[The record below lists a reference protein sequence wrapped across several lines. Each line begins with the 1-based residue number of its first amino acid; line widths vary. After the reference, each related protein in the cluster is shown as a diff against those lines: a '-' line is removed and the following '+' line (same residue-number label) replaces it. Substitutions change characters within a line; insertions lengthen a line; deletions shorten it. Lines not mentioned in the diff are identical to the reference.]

1 MTDVSVAR
9 CASCGAPQPDRFCE
23 RCGEKRITTHDY
35 SIVHFGES
43 LLETLT
49 HFDIRSLRAL
59 KILVLRPGELTRAY
73 LDGQRKPYVGPIQLF
88 VILNIVFAFF
98 GANTFRTP
106 LAVQRQ
112 SWLPE
117 LKQRMADNTRTQK
130 ALSDEEFEREFDRT
144 AAVQA
149 KTWVFSMIPVYAV
162 CLAVLYGFRRYFF
175 EHLVFATH
183 FVAFVL
189 LWILVAGI
197 SLNIAFR
204 AAGVAGAGQRDQLI
218 SLVLLLGLAA
228 YLFLA
233 LKRVYGDGMILAA
246 ARSLTMVVL
255 FLPVLRAYR
264 LLLFFVTL
272 KTMH

>member
-1 MTDVSVAR
+1 MPDVVPAV
-9 CASCGAPQPDRFCE
+9 CASCGALQSERFCE

-35 SIVHFGES
+35 SIVHFGET
-43 LLETLT
+43 LVETLT
-49 HFDIRSLRAL
+49 HFDIRSVRAL
-59 KILVLRPGELTRAY
+59 KLLVVRPGALTRAY
-73 LDGQRKPYVGPIQLF
+73 LDGQRRAYVGPIQLF

-106 LAVQRQ
+106 LAVQQQ
-112 SWLPE
+112 SWMPE
-117 LKQRMADNTRTQK
+117 VKQRMVASAK
-130 ALSDEEFEREFDRT
+130 ARKATSDEEFEREFDRT
-144 AAVQA
+144 AGLQA
-149 KTWVFSMIPVYAV
+149 KTWVFSMIPAYAI

-189 LWILVAGI
+189 IWILAAGI
-197 SLNIAFR
+197 PLNLMFR
-204 AAGVAGAGQRDQLI
+204 AAGIAGNAQRDQII
-218 SLVLLLGLAA
+218 SLVLLLGMVG

-233 LKRVYGDGMILAA
+233 LRRVYGDGIILGA
-246 ARSLTMVVL
+246 ARSLALVVL
-255 FLPVLRAYR
+255 FLPILRAYR

>member
-1 MTDVSVAR
+1 VTGVSTSV
-9 CASCGAPQPDRFCE
+9 CPSCGAPQPARFCE

-35 SIVHFGES
+35 SIVHFGEH

-59 KILVLRPGELTRAY
+59 KILALRPGELTRAY
-73 LDGQRKPYVGPIQLF
+73 LAGQRKPYVGPIQLF
-88 VILNIVFAFF
+88 VILNIVFAFL

-112 SWLPE
+112 SWMPE
-117 LKQRMADNTRTQK
+117 LKQRMVENAKTQK
-130 ALSDEEFEREFDRT
+130 AMDDEEFEREFDRT
-144 AAVQA
+144 AGVQA
-149 KTWVFSMIPVYAV
+149 KTWVISMIPAYAI
-162 CLAVLYGFRRYFF
+162 CLALLYGFRRYFF
-175 EHLVFATH
+175 EHLVFSTH

-189 LWILVAGI
+189 VWILVAGI
-197 SLNIAFR
+197 SLNLGLR
-204 AAGVAGAGQRDQLI
+204 AAGVTGNAQRDQLI
-218 SLVLLLGLAA
+218 SLVLLLGMAV

-233 LKRVYGDGMILAA
+233 LKRVYGDGTIQAA
-246 ARSLTMVVL
+246 ARSLALVVV

>member
-1 MTDVSVAR
+1 MQFS
-9 CASCGAPQPDRFCE
+9 
-23 RCGEKRITTHDY
+23 
-35 SIVHFGES
+35 
-43 LLETLT
+43 
-49 HFDIRSLRAL
+49 
-59 KILVLRPGELTRAY
+59 
-73 LDGQRKPYVGPIQLF
+73 
-88 VILNIVFAFF
+88 
-98 GANTFRTP
+98 ANTFRTP

-112 SWLPE
+112 SWIPE
-117 LKQRMADNTRTQK
+117 LKQRMADNTKTQK
-130 ALSDEEFEREFDRT
+130 GLSDEEFEREFDRN

-149 KTWVFSMIPVYAV
+149 KTWVFSMIPAYAI

-218 SLVLLLGLAA
+218 SLVLLLGLAV

-233 LKRVYGDGMILAA
+233 LKRVYGDRMIRAA
-246 ARSLTMVVL
+246 ARSLAMVVL